1 MNEDFINIA
10 VNNVLSI
17 YNSPEQN
24 LHKSKFKTDFRK
36 SIPVDDIIE
45 FLVNSDFIE
54 TDRHGDNTYFL
65 NHETYD
71 LIETNNL
78 EDAIRYKVKSSE
90 SDEEEDFE
98 IDDAEPTLTLD
109 EINALNIQ
117 IKNQNENQKKITSA
131 LMIGISIT
139 ITFVTYY
146 IKLGQENKAPVRYEI
161 EQMDLNNFS
170 IDLQTQIDS
179 LVAEKTRK
187 NTEYKARL
195 K

>member
-17 YNSPEQN
+17 YNSPGQN

-36 SIPVDDIIE
+36 SIPVEDIIE

-54 TDRHGDNTYFL
+54 TDRHGDDTYFL

-78 EDAIRYKVKSSE
+78 EDAIRYQISSNE
-90 SDEEEDFE
+90 GEDLEIEET
-98 IDDAEPTLTLD
+98 EPRLTLD

-117 IKNQNENQKKITSA
+117 IKNQNKDQKKNTRTLI
-131 LMIGISIT
+131 IGVSIT
-139 ITFVTYY
+139 ITIVSYY
-146 IKLGQENKAPVRYEI
+146 VRLGHENKAPVRYGI
-161 EQMDLNNFS
+161 EQMDLKNIS